1 MTQYTR
7 RLIIVCN
14 AAVAAAANNAANQDD
29 TRDGGDGSRTFTV
42 GLSADGSAPDHA
54 LLVRLVAQARRWRRP
69 SPRGYA
75 RPGRR
80 WPRSRPVALGQT
92 PSSTRFAVFD
102 EAASWTSDAV
112 VTACGLQRV
121 NAPLDL

>member
-42 GLSADGSAPDHA
+42 GLSADGSAPATHYWCGWSLKPA
-54 LLVRLVAQARRWRRP
+54 MATAIATRLRAAGATVAEVT
-69 SPRGYA
+69 
-75 RPGRR
+75 
-80 WPRSRPVALGQT
+80 PVALGQT

-102 EAASWTSDAV
+102 EAAGWTSDAV
-112 VTACGLQRV
+112 LTACGLQRV